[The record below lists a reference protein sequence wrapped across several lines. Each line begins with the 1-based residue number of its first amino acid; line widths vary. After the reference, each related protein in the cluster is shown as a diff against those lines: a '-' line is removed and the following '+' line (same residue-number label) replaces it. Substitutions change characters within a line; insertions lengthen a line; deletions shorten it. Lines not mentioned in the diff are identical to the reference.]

1 MNYRF
6 AVWALTA
13 FTISCTA
20 QLPAFAIDTNIGS
33 YVCAKLDDFSARISV
48 VKADQRELGKIN
60 KDAGLFYQFSDILM
74 RYKEPNKVRIEG
86 LIQGTRGVYVVD
98 GTIQLVSV
106 PRIHLKTRR
115 DFGDAPGKKK
125 TLVDVGLIS
134 EFYLTYTD
142 AKFLR
147 EATVDG
153 VACAAFEM
161 RYKDKDDSSHQIMYI
176 DPKTKVVR
184 KREAYSQEG
193 KLQAV
198 YYYKGVKE
206 VAPGIWFPTEIEAQ
220 NTDRVIAGVTAY
232 KDIKVNIGIAD
243 SIFKL

>member
-1 MNYRF
+1 MQRIHYCALAVSTF
-6 AVWALTA
+6 AAYA
-13 FTISCTA
+13 MA
-20 QLPAFAIDTNIGS
+20 PAYAMDTNIKS
-33 YVCAKLDDFSARISV
+33 YVCAKLDDFSARITI
-48 VKADQRELGKIN
+48 VKADQKELSKIN
-60 KDAGLFYQFSDILM
+60 RDGGLFYRFSDIYM
-74 RYKEPNKVRIEG
+74 RYKEPNRVRIEG
-86 LIQGTRGVYVVD
+86 NIEGAKGVFVVD
-98 GTIQLVSV
+98 GTIQLVSI
-106 PRIHLKTRR
+106 PRVHYKTKR

-134 EFYLTYTD
+134 EFYLTYTN

-198 YYYKGVKE
+198 YYYKNVKE
-206 VAPGIWFPTEIEAQ
+206 VATGIWFPTEIEAQ
-220 NTDRVIAGVTAY
+220 NTDRVVAGITSY
-232 KDIKVNIGIAD
+232 KDIQVNTGIAD